1 MPIRVGIHICVGAGK
16 LLVNIQTSLL
26 TLYTPTNIYKY
37 PNIEK
42 MAPIK
47 GAVFHFTHFGK
58 KHKAA
63 TFFFKK
69 PFWVWKYI

>member
-1 MPIRVGIHICVGAGK
+1 VGAGK

-47 GAVFHFTHFGK
+47 GAFFHFTHFGK
-58 KHKAA
+58 K
-63 TFFFKK
+63 T
-69 PFWVWKYI
+69 

>member
-1 MPIRVGIHICVGAGK
+1 VGAGRK
-16 LLVNIQTSLL
+16 DVGIQTSLL

-47 GAVFHFTHFGK
+47 GAFFHFTHFGK
-58 KHKAA
+58 K
-63 TFFFKK
+63 T
-69 PFWVWKYI
+69 